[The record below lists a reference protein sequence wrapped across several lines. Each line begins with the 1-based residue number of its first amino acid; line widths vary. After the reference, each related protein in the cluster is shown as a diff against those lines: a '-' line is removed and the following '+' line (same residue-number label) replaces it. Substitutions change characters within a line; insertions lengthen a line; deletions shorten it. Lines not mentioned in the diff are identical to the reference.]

1 MYFQLS
7 KNDVINEEILTD
19 CEKSIKWMPK
29 PVTTPINKL
38 PLVWNTAMNMASGGI
53 VRIRARDVLTQ
64 NDFIIISGAIELFL
78 SLTNLIFILR
88 GWLFIE
94 YAFLWCSRNININIY
109 TRLCAY
115 VSKHATNSYDG
126 IYWLKFFTL
135 VGLYVKINIGSL
147 TIWVVLW
154 QFINKYAVFL
164 IIYA

>member
-64 NDFIIISGAIELFL
+64 NDFIIISGVIVSFVC
-78 SLTNLIFILR
+78 LIKWSIVLR
-88 GWLFIE
+88 GALLFIE
-94 YAFLWCSRNININIY
+94 VAIFEI
-109 TRLCAY
+109 
-115 VSKHATNSYDG
+115 
-126 IYWLKFFTL
+126 
-135 VGLYVKINIGSL
+135 
-147 TIWVVLW
+147 
-154 QFINKYAVFL
+154 
-164 IIYA
+164 